1 MKLVFSSRALLE
13 LTLREIDKSDV
24 ELTIAE
30 PDKTI
35 EGRLGRRIYQK
46 VIHDRILLKPML
58 YRVVVEV
65 LENAYSVITVYK
77 TSNIK
82 KYM

>member
-1 MKLVFSSRALLE
+1 MKLVFSSHALLE

-46 VIHDRILLKPML
+46 VIHM
-58 YRVVVEV
+58 
-65 LENAYSVITVYK
+65 
-77 TSNIK
+77 
-82 KYM
+82 

>member
-1 MKLVFSSRALLE
+1 MNLEFSSHARIELE
-13 LTLREIDKSDV
+13 RREIDKADV
-24 ELTIAE
+24 ELTFSE
-30 PDKTI
+30 PDRVV
-35 EGRLGRRIYQK
+35 EARFGRKVYQK
-46 VIHDRILLKPML
+46 IVQDKILLKPML

-65 LENAYSVITVYK
+65 VENTYSVITVYK